1 MRRKAMALKHIK
13 RYETLM
19 NKKSEFAGVLATTV
33 NTILNKKNEVYTFFY
48 QLKYKRLDIGMIVL
62 MQR

>member
-1 MRRKAMALKHIK
+1 MALKHIK
-13 RYETLM
+13 RYENLK
-19 NKKSEFAGVLATTV
+19 NKKREFAGVLATTV